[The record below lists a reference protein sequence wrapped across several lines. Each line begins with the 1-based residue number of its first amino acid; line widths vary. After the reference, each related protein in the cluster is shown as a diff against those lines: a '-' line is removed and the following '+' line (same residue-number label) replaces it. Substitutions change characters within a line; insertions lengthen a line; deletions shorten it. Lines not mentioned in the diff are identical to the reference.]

1 MVKNI
6 LVALLLV
13 ILVGCGSM
21 STTTEKDIIE
31 KADISTVSGYTDS
44 IKKTV
49 QVVNVDMTK
58 LFTLYPA
65 LQEKNVGLGFAESVL
80 DYLDETNRFIFT
92 EEKAEIKERMVTQF
106 KASKKGVFEEPI
118 DGKGKIKAARYFVY
132 VTVADFAVDEDET
145 VVKGKAKVV
154 VTTFI
159 RLQVRF
165 VNAETGQIYIGS
177 GEGEATKTGIFDNID
192 KLYGKKEGAPAAGGE
207 AGGETGAGA
216 PPPPGGEEAGGAP
229 PPPPGGEGG
238 MPTERLV
245 RNDLDLILE
254 NTLFNSPET
263 IDLSKGRNSLVEID
277 QKLKDLIDK

>member
-1 MVKNI
+1 MVRNI

-13 ILVGCGSM
+13 ILVGCGTM

-80 DYLDETNRFIFT
+80 DYLDETNRFVFT

-118 DGKGKIKAARYFVY
+118 DGKGKIKAAQYFVY

-145 VVKGKAKVV
+145 VQKGKSTVV

-165 VNAETGQIYIGS
+165 VDAKTGQIYIGS
-177 GEGEATKTGIFDNID
+177 GEGESTKTGESFLKSLDMKFSQSTVGKATRKSLETATTKVVENLIKNGIFKN
-192 KLYGKKEGAPAAGGE
+192 
-207 AGGETGAGA
+207 
-216 PPPPGGEEAGGAP
+216 
-229 PPPPGGEGG
+229 
-238 MPTERLV
+238 
-245 RNDLDLILE
+245 
-254 NTLFNSPET
+254 
-263 IDLSKGRNSLVEID
+263 
-277 QKLKDLIDK
+277 

>member
-1 MVKNI
+1 MKKI
-6 LVALLLV
+6 LGNLLITGLLL
-13 ILVGCGSM
+13 GCGSM
-21 STTTEKDIIE
+21 KTTTDDEPVEVK
-31 KADISTVSGYTDS
+31 DISTVSNYTDS

-58 LFTLYPA
+58 VLSLYPD

-92 EEKAEIKERMVTQF
+92 EEKSEIKERMVTQF

-145 VVKGKAKVV
+145 VQGGKAKVV

-165 VNAETGQIYIGS
+165 VDAMTGQIYIGS
-177 GEGEATKTGIFDNID
+177 GEGESTKTGESFLKSLDNM
-192 KLYGKKEGAPAAGGE
+192 KFSQSTVGKATRKSLETACTNVIQNLIKAG
-207 AGGETGAGA
+207 
-216 PPPPGGEEAGGAP
+216 
-229 PPPPGGEGG
+229 
-238 MPTERLV
+238 V
-245 RNDLDLILE
+245 FKN
-254 NTLFNSPET
+254 
-263 IDLSKGRNSLVEID
+263 
-277 QKLKDLIDK
+277 

>member
-1 MVKNI
+1 MKKSLGNI
-6 LVALLLV
+6 FLTIL
-13 ILVGCGSM
+13 LVGCGTM
-21 STTTEKDIIE
+21 KTTTEKDVIE
-31 KADISTVSGYTDS
+31 TKDISTVSNYTDS

-58 LFTLYPA
+58 VLALYPD

-118 DGKGKIKAARYFVY
+118 DGKGKIKAAQYFVY

-145 VVKGKAKVV
+145 VMKGKSTVV

-165 VNAETGQIYIGS
+165 VDAKTGQIYIGS
-177 GEGEATKTGIFDNID
+177 GEGESQKVGESFLKNLDMKFSQSTVGKATRKSLETATTKVVENLIKNGIFKN
-192 KLYGKKEGAPAAGGE
+192 
-207 AGGETGAGA
+207 
-216 PPPPGGEEAGGAP
+216 
-229 PPPPGGEGG
+229 
-238 MPTERLV
+238 
-245 RNDLDLILE
+245 
-254 NTLFNSPET
+254 
-263 IDLSKGRNSLVEID
+263 
-277 QKLKDLIDK
+277 